1 MAEPILTRT
10 TVTTVIAGL
19 SATLIRDGDVQAGA
33 WVNAHSSAIAW
44 VVLVAA
50 PTVAGLL
57 ARRHTVSKASLEY
70 EAKHALTTLTGV
82 VVTKSEKS

>member
-33 WVNAHSSAIAW
+33 WVNSHSSAIAW

-57 ARRHTVSKASLEY
+57 ARRHTVSKASLESA
-70 EAKHALTTLTGV
+70 AKSEVKALTGIV
-82 VVTKSEKS
+82 VIKE